1 MTINLTLEDLAN
13 KGFIDSS
20 WVNQLLPVQSVLD
33 QIAQRLNQEVDAGEQ
48 ILPSSSNILRAF
60 TIPYDLVKVV
70 IVGQDPYPTPGDAV
84 GLSFSVSP
92 ERHDLPRSL
101 KNIFSELHADLG
113 CDLPA
118 TGDLSPWT
126 EQGVMLLNRVLTVRS
141 GEAGSHREIGWEQ
154 VTEQALSALN
164 DRVNK
169 PLAAVLWGNDAKS
182 ATEFLSN
189 SVVIESAH
197 PSPLSASRGFFGSR
211 PFSKVNTALVNSGQT
226 PINWSLPTQSA
237 LFK

>member
-13 KGFIDSS
+13 KGLIDSS
-20 WVNQLLPVQSVLD
+20 WVNQLLPVQGVLD
-33 QIAQRLNQEVDAGEQ
+33 QIAQRLNQEIDAGEQ
-48 ILPSSSNILRAF
+48 ILPSSSNILRAV
-60 TIPYDLVKVV
+60 TIPFDLVKVV

-126 EQGVMLLNRVLTVRS
+126 EQGVMLLNRVVTLRA
-141 GEAGSHREIGWEQ
+141 GEAGSHRGIGWER
-154 VTEQALSALN
+154 VTEQALRALN

-211 PFSKVNTALVNSGQT
+211 PFSKVNTALVKAGQT

-237 LFK
+237 LF

>member
-1 MTINLTLEDLAN
+1 MNLTLEDLAN

-33 QIAQRLNQEVDAGEQ
+33 QIAQRLNQEIDAGEQ

-101 KNIFSELHADLG
+101 KNIFSELHSDLG

-118 TGDLSPWT
+118 TGDLSPWA
-126 EQGVMLLNRVLTVRS
+126 EQGVMLLNRVLTVRA
-141 GEAGSHREIGWEQ
+141 GEVGSHRGIGWEQ
-154 VTEQALSALN
+154 VTEQALRALN
-164 DRVNK
+164 DRKNK
-169 PLAAVLWGNDAKS
+169 PLVAVLWGNDAKS
-182 ATEFLSN
+182 AKTFLN
-189 SVVIESAH
+189 NAVVIESAH
-197 PSPLSASRGFFGSR
+197 PSPLSASRGFFGSC
-211 PFSKVNTALVNSGQT
+211 PFSKVNTALVEAGQT

-237 LFK
+237 LF

>member
-13 KGFIDSS
+13 KGLIDSS

-33 QIAQRLNQEVDAGEQ
+33 QIAQRLNQEIDAGEQ

-92 ERHDLPRSL
+92 DRHDLPRSL
-101 KNIFSELHADLG
+101 KNIFTELHADLG

-141 GEAGSHREIGWEQ
+141 GEAGSHRGIGWEQ
-154 VTEQALSALN
+154 VTEQALRALN

-182 ATEFLSN
+182 AKAFLNN

-197 PSPLSASRGFFGSR
+197 PSPLSASQGFFGSR
-211 PFSKVNTALVNSGQT
+211 PFSKVNTALVEAGQT
-226 PINWSLPTQSA
+226 SINWPLPIQSA
-237 LFK
+237 LF